1 MYARVVSAHAQL
13 DKLDQVIEIFRS
25 MEFTWQQQKGFQG
38 ADLLVERNTGKIPSI
53 STWATQADLEATEKS
68 GWYQEQVAKFA
79 ATWIAPPARE
89 ICEVAA
95 HVDAA
100 RALGS

>member
-1 MYARVVSAHAQL
+1 MYARVVSAHAKL

-25 MEFTWQQQKGFQG
+25 MEVTWQQQKGFQS
-38 ADLLVERNTGKIPSI
+38 ANLLVQRKTGKILSI
-53 STWATQADLEATEKS
+53 STWATQADLEATEAS
-68 GWYQEQVAKFA
+68 GWYQEQLAKFA
-79 ATWIAPPARE
+79 ATWMAPPARD

-100 RALGS
+100 RALGT